1 MPTERLSMRHIREV
15 LRLHYSVGMSQRAV
29 ERAERR
35 ARLVSAIMRGRGWL
49 DEIMTGSI
57 TDPEQ
62 LAKREQ
68 CSLRQVNLTL
78 SLAFLAPQLVKAA
91 AEERPAHRQES
102 PAAGLDQK

>member
-78 SLAFLAPQLVKAA
+78 STLRQTDEGLMHRGHDLWLATLRWVSENK
-91 AEERPAHRQES
+91 
-102 PAAGLDQK
+102 